1 MPTKEQLEEENAA
14 LRAENEELRAGKDAA
29 AIPRVPQR
37 LTNEAGDTILSAGE
51 ANDLEQFGVT
61 RSPFT
66 GETLNALDEGITPG
80 NPDAKRAAEKER
92 TTRGDKPAN
101 VSTTDVAHTDLF

>member
-1 MPTKEQLEEENAA
+1 MPTKDELEAENAQLREEN
-14 LRAENEELRAGKDAA
+14 EQLRAGKDAGA
-29 AIPRVPQR
+29 VPRVPQR
-37 LTNEAGDTILSAGE
+37 LTNEDGDTILSAGE

-92 TTRGDKPAN
+92 TTRGDKPTN
-101 VSTTDVAHTDLF
+101 IGTTDVHTDLV